1 MVKVV
6 RSVSRLVKL
15 YVSLSKKI
23 LPSVI
28 KASDEQSSTSNKKLF
43 NYIIRKR
50 LHILIFFIGFF
61 WGKSYF
67 LKKKVL

>member
-15 YVSLSKKI
+15 YVSLSKKK

-28 KASDEQSSTSNKKLF
+28 KASDEQSSASNKKLF
-43 NYIIRKR
+43 KYIIRKR
-50 LHILIFFIGFF
+50 LHILIF
-61 WGKSYF
+61 S
-67 LKKKVL
+67 

>member
-15 YVSLSKKI
+15 YVCLSKKI

-28 KASDEQSSTSNKKLF
+28 KASDEQSSASNKKLF

-50 LHILIFFIGFF
+50 LHILIFFHRFF
-61 WGKSYF
+61 FG
-67 LKKKVL
+67 